1 MQTAVDSFQQSRRTQ
16 THRADGSGVT
26 QQAAVDEPVQG
37 GSFASPR
44 KAKSREVRLHVKR
57 GGSGFTSN
65 AVATDHIAD
74 AACDIE
80 TLCLDATAEE
90 AADGQRAA
98 AMTDSSAS

>member
-1 MQTAVDSFQQSRRTQ
+1 M
-16 THRADGSGVT
+16 
-26 QQAAVDEPVQG
+26 
-37 GSFASPR
+37 
-44 KAKSREVRLHVKR
+44 
-57 GGSGFTSN
+57 SN

-98 AMTDSSAS
+98 AMTDSSASST